1 MKKTALVTGGTAKD
15 APAIAAL
22 ILNIKQ
28 INNKLID
35 DIIVFHDGISESDQ
49 IIMNKILPVNFKYY
63 KYPGNTDN
71 FTDGLKDY
79 FSTMIFCKYECFN
92 LLNEYKTVIWTDY
105 DVVINNDINELLIS
119 VQSGF
124 RMMLDIQHK
133 DIRTMFTKE
142 IDNVIINNNLD
153 VPALCTPLFVFFDN
167 IINYNEYYNY
177 CLKQTDKYAPYL
189 YLPEQCIFNLLI
201 QDYNIQYENID
212 YQTYCA
218 NPLHVKIT
226 ESTKIIHAY
235 GQPKF
240 WNGLHNSIW
249 ENNYKT
255 WIKMGGSKYYHKKL
269 SYKLKIFLFNN
280 IRMLLKILL
289 PKKLYLS
296 LKFVLFPE
304 KKKKLII
311 S

>member
-15 APAIAAL
+15 VPAIAAL

-28 INNKLID
+28 INYKFTD

-49 IIMNKILPVNFKYY
+49 IIIKKILPVKFRYY
-63 KYPGNTDN
+63 KYPGNTDD
-71 FTDGLKDY
+71 FPDGLKNY

-105 DVVINNDINELLIS
+105 DVILNNDISELLIPIPF
-119 VQSGF
+119 GF
-124 RMMLDIQHK
+124 RMMLDTIHK
-133 DIRTMFTKE
+133 DIRTMFTNE
-142 IDNVIINNNLD
+142 INNISVKNNLD
-153 VPALCTPLFVFFDN
+153 VPAICTPIFVFFDN
-167 IINYNEYYNY
+167 MIKYNEYYNY
-177 CLKQTDKYAPYL
+177 CLEKTDKFAPYL

-218 NPLHVKIT
+218 NPLHVNIT

-240 WNGLHNSIW
+240 WNGLNNSVW

-255 WIKMGGSKYYHKKL
+255 WLKMGGSVYYHKKL
-269 SYKLKIFLFNN
+269 FYIIKKYLKEISKKFLKSILPENIYQLLKSIILRKNINN
-280 IRMLLKILL
+280 IL
-289 PKKLYLS
+289 
-296 LKFVLFPE
+296 
-304 KKKKLII
+304 
-311 S
+311 